1 MTDSEQTLAV
11 VRKVL
16 DAFASHDVLTF
27 QELLHPDVILHI
39 GGGPT
44 TITGVDAV
52 VATVS
57 VTIQAIPDLRV
68 TVVSAFAHGE
78 LAVAEVVR
86 EGTHT
91 GTAVLPDGTPLPP
104 SGRSVRL
111 PECLMF
117 SVRAGKVVRLAP
129 YVDMLDTLQQL
140 GARPKP
146 DVRST

>member
-1 MTDSEQTLAV
+1 MTESEQTLTV

-16 DAFASHDVLTF
+16 ATFASHDVHAF
-27 QELLHPDVILHI
+27 QDLLHPDVILHV
-39 GGGPT
+39 GGGPI
-44 TITGVDAV
+44 TITGVDKV
-52 VATVS
+52 VATIS
-57 VTIQAIPDLRV
+57 VTVQAIPDLRV
-68 TVVSAFAHGE
+68 TVVSAFAHGP

-91 GTAVLPDGTPLPP
+91 GAAVLPDGTPLPP

-117 SVRAGKVVRLAP
+117 SVRDGKVVRLAP

-140 GARPKP
+140 GALPKP
-146 DVRST
+146 NGLST